1 MTITDQIKEI
11 FSGGHTDDS
20 AGNPDLVKKAIVQAM
35 ASEAKSDGDLDVSEL
50 SSIAGL
56 YKRITGET
64 IEASEISTLVSENAQ
79 SNFDLVRH
87 LQTIRSELRP
97 KDKRQIV
104 EAAYRVAVADG
115 DIQEDE
121 EKTLGFVAMALG
133 LSEQEFRD
141 LSREL
146 ES

>member
-87 LQTIRSELRP
+87 LPECHRRLRQHGRPLQRSVFCP
-97 KDKRQIV
+97 
-104 EAAYRVAVADG
+104 
-115 DIQEDE
+115 
-121 EKTLGFVAMALG
+121 
-133 LSEQEFRD
+133 
-141 LSREL
+141 
-146 ES
+146 

>member
-1 MTITDQIKEI
+1 
-11 FSGGHTDDS
+11 
-20 AGNPDLVKKAIVQAM
+20 M